1 MPILID
7 EILEQPKASEE
18 KEFLDD
24 SQADNIREYCE
35 ERLRSAFG
43 EFCRNPAIVRMFMDW
58 EERCRE
64 NDEKPEVEYKIFAD
78 LLIIEMQLG
87 PTIRLVSVD
96 MLL

>member
-7 EILEQPKASEE
+7 EILERPKASEE
-18 KEFLDD
+18 KESLED

-58 EERCRE
+58 EERYRE
-64 NDEKPEVEYKIFAD
+64 NEEKPEVEYQIFAD
-78 LLIIEMQLG
+78 MVRTLYGSRNNE
-87 PTIRLVSVD
+87 
-96 MLL
+96 